1 MQPTFLCCIDTRRL
15 EQMNNLINFFIKNG
29 SWFIFAF
36 YVIMSLALLFRS
48 NPFQQSVYLTS
59 ANGTVATISKSV
71 NGASNYFHLKEINED
86 LHHQNAAQKAEILA
100 LKEQLNNLELQ
111 YGVKPGS
118 EVSGNGNYSFISAH
132 VISNS
137 VVNPSNYITI
147 DRGSAD
153 GIEPYMGVMDMN
165 GVVGIVDAVN
175 THSARI
181 MSMLHPD
188 TKITCELKGNGNFG
202 LLVWDGKTT
211 DHAILKDL
219 PKVDDYHVGDTVVT
233 SSSSLSFPQGFM
245 VGVVESV
252 SPTTKEDNFMTLIV
266 KLSCKITKLSNVHII
281 KNNMKEELKQ
291 LESED
296 ATSLKEEGGMK

>member
-1 MQPTFLCCIDTRRL
+1 
-15 EQMNNLINFFIKNG
+15 MNNLINFFIKNS

-36 YVIMSLALLFRS
+36 YVILSLILLFRS

-59 ANGTVATISKSV
+59 ANGTVATISKGV
-71 NGASNYFHLKEINED
+71 NGASSYLHLKEINED
-86 LHHQNAAQKAEILA
+86 LHHQNAAQKMEILA
-100 LKEQLNNLELQ
+100 LREQLNNLELK
-111 YGVKPGS
+111 YGAKPDAS
-118 EVSGNGNYSFISAH
+118 VSGKGNYSFISAH

-147 DRGSAD
+147 DRGSDD

-181 MSMLHPD
+181 MSILHPD

-219 PKVDDYHVGDTVVT
+219 PKVDEYHVGDTVVT

-245 VGVVESV
+245 VGVVERI
-252 SPTTKEDNFMTLIV
+252 SPTTKEDSFMTLIV
-266 KLSCKITKLSNVHII
+266 KLSCKITHLSNVHII

-296 ATSLKEEGGMK
+296 ATSLKEEGGMTR

>member
-1 MQPTFLCCIDTRRL
+1 
-15 EQMNNLINFFIKNG
+15 MNNLINFFIKNS
-29 SWFIFAF
+29 SWFFFAF
-36 YVIMSLALLFRS
+36 YVILSLILLFRS

-59 ANGTVATISKSV
+59 ANGTVATISKTV
-71 NGASNYFHLKEINED
+71 NSTSDYFHLKEINED
-86 LHHQNAAQKAEILA
+86 LHLRNAEQKEEILR
-100 LKEQLNNLELQ
+100 LQKQLNDLELK
-111 YGVKPGS
+111 YGEKPGKA
-118 EVSGNGNYSFISAH
+118 VSGNGDYSFISAH

-137 VVNPSNYITI
+137 VANPSNYITI

-219 PKVDDYHVGDTVVT
+219 PKVDEYHVGDTVVT
-233 SSSSLSFPQGFM
+233 SSSSLSFPPGFM
-245 VGVVESV
+245 VGVVERI
-252 SPTTKEDNFMTLIV
+252 SPTTKSDNFMTLIV
-266 KLSCKITKLSNVHII
+266 KLSCRITHLSNVHVI

-291 LESED
+291 LESTD
-296 ATSLKEEGGMK
+296 ATSLKEEGGFKR

>member
-1 MQPTFLCCIDTRRL
+1 
-15 EQMNNLINFFIKNG
+15 MNNLINFFIKNS

-36 YVIMSLALLFRS
+36 YVILSLGLLFQS

-59 ANGTVATISKSV
+59 ANGTVATISKGI

-86 LHHQNAAQKAEILA
+86 LNLQNAAQKQEILA
-100 LKEQLNNLELQ
+100 LKEQLTKLELQ
-111 YGVKPGS
+111 YGEKPGS
-118 EVSGNGNYSFISAH
+118 EVSGKGNYSFISAH

-147 DRGSAD
+147 DKGSAD

-188 TKITCELKGNGNFG
+188 TKTCTLKGNGNFG

-219 PKVDDYHVGDTVVT
+219 PKVDEYHVGDTVVT
-233 SSSSLSFPQGFM
+233 SSSSLSFPEGFM
-245 VGVVESV
+245 VGVVERI
-252 SPTTKEDNFMTLIV
+252 SPTTKDDSFMTLIV
-266 KLSCKITKLSNVHII
+266 KLSCKITKLSNVHVI

-296 ATSLKEEGGMK
+296 ATTLKEEGGMK

>member
-1 MQPTFLCCIDTRRL
+1 
-15 EQMNNLINFFIKNG
+15 MNNLINFFIKNS

-36 YVIMSLALLFRS
+36 YVILSLALLFQS
-48 NPFQQSVYLTS
+48 NPYQQSVYLTS
-59 ANGTVATISKSV
+59 ANGTVATISKGV
-71 NGASNYFHLKEINED
+71 NATSNYFHLKEINED
-86 LHHQNAAQKAEILA
+86 LHLQNAAQKQQILD
-100 LKEQLNNLELQ
+100 LKAQLNELELK
-111 YGVKPGS
+111 YGDKPGS
-118 EVSGNGNYSFISAH
+118 DVRGKGDYTFISAH

-137 VVNPSNYITI
+137 VVNPANYITI

-175 THSARI
+175 THSARV

-202 LLVWDGKTT
+202 LLVWDEKTT

-245 VGVVESV
+245 VGVVERI
-252 SPTTKEDNFMTLIV
+252 SPTTKEDSFMTLIV
-266 KLSCKITKLSNVHII
+266 KLSCKITKLSNVHVI

-291 LESED
+291 LDSED
-296 ATSLKEEGGMK
+296 ATTLKEEGGMKR

>member
-1 MQPTFLCCIDTRRL
+1 
-15 EQMNNLINFFIKNG
+15 MNNLVNFFIKNS

-36 YVIMSLALLFRS
+36 YVILSLVLLFRS

-59 ANGTVATISKSV
+59 ANGTVATISKAV
-71 NGASNYFHLKEINED
+71 KGTSNYFHLKEINED
-86 LHHQNAAQKAEILA
+86 LHHQNAEQKMEILA
-100 LKEQLNNLELQ
+100 LRQQLNDMELK
-111 YGVKPGS
+111 YGAKPDAS
-118 EVSGNGNYSFISAH
+118 VSGKGNYSFISAH

-147 DRGSAD
+147 DRGSDD

-181 MSMLHPD
+181 MSILHPD

-219 PKVDDYHVGDTVVT
+219 PKVGQYHMGDTVVT

-245 VGVVESV
+245 VGVVERI

-266 KLSCKITKLSNVHII
+266 KLSCKITHLSNVHII
-281 KNNMKEELKQ
+281 KNNMKDELKQ

-296 ATSLKEEGGMK
+296 ATSLKEEGGMTR

>member
-1 MQPTFLCCIDTRRL
+1 
-15 EQMNNLINFFIKNG
+15 MNNLLNFFAKH
-29 SWFIFAF
+29 SAWLVFTLYA
-36 YVIMSLALLFRS
+36 VLSCVLLFRN
-48 NPFQQSVYLTS
+48 NPYQQSVYLTS
-59 ANGTVATISKSV
+59 ANSATSAVYGVLYTVSS
-71 NGASNYFHLKEINED
+71 YFHLKDINEE
-86 LHHQNAAQKAEILA
+86 LMKHNGELEMAVIA
-100 LKEQLNNLELQ
+100 LKEQLGAIALQ
-111 YGVKPGS
+111 TPDSTLDPSLSRFHFVQ
-118 EVSGNGNYSFISAH
+118 AH

-137 VVNPSNYITI
+137 VVKPSNYITI

>member
-1 MQPTFLCCIDTRRL
+1 
-15 EQMNNLINFFIKNG
+15 MNNLLNFFIKNS

-36 YVIMSLALLFRS
+36 YVILSLALLFRS

-59 ANGTVATISKSV
+59 ANGTVATISKGV
-71 NGASNYFHLKEINED
+71 NGASDYFHLKEINED
-86 LHHQNAAQKAEILA
+86 LHLQNAAQKQEILA
-100 LKEQLNNLELQ
+100 LKSQLNELELK
-111 YGVKPGS
+111 YGAKPGAS
-118 EVSGNGNYSFISAH
+118 VSGNGDYTFISAH

-137 VVNPSNYITI
+137 VANPSNYITI

-175 THSARI
+175 THSSRI
-181 MSMLHPD
+181 MSILHPD

-202 LLVWDGKTT
+202 LLVWDSKST

-219 PKVDDYHVGDTVVT
+219 PKVEGYHVGDTVVT

-245 VGVVESV
+245 VGVVERI
-252 SPTTKEDNFMTLIV
+252 SPTMKDDSFMTLIV
-266 KLSCKITKLSNVHII
+266 KLSCKITHLSNVHII
-281 KNNMKEELKQ
+281 KNNRQDELKQ
-291 LESED
+291 LDSAD
-296 ATSLKEEGGMK
+296 ATTLKEEGGMKR

>member
-1 MQPTFLCCIDTRRL
+1 
-15 EQMNNLINFFIKNG
+15 MNNLLNFFIKNS
-29 SWFIFAF
+29 SWFFFAF
-36 YVIMSLALLFRS
+36 YVILSLVLLFRS

-59 ANGTVATISKSV
+59 ANSTVATISKAV
-71 NGASNYFHLKEINED
+71 NGASDYFHLKEINED
-86 LHHQNAAQKAEILA
+86 LHMRNAEQKQEILA
-100 LKEQLNNLELQ
+100 LQKQLQEMELK
-111 YGVKPGS
+111 YGAKPG
-118 EVSGNGNYSFISAH
+118 EAVSGKGDYTFISAH

-137 VVNPSNYITI
+137 VANPSNYITI

-188 TKITCELKGNGNFG
+188 TKITCEIKGNGNFG
-202 LLVWDGKTT
+202 LLVWDGKNT

-219 PKVDDYHVGDTVVT
+219 PKVGNYNIGDTVVT

-252 SPTTKEDNFMTLIV
+252 SPTTKSDNFMTLIV
-266 KLSCKITKLSNVHII
+266 RLSCKITKLSNVHVI
-281 KNNMKEELKQ
+281 KNNRKDELKQ
-291 LESED
+291 LESSD
-296 ATSLKEEGGMK
+296 ATTIKEEGGFKR

>member
-1 MQPTFLCCIDTRRL
+1 
-15 EQMNNLINFFIKNG
+15 MNNLINFFIKNS

-36 YVIMSLALLFRS
+36 YVILSLVLLFRS
-48 NPFQQSVYLTS
+48 NPYQQSVYLTS
-59 ANGTVATISKSV
+59 ANGTVATISKGV
-71 NGASNYFHLKEINED
+71 NGASDYFHLTEINED
-86 LHHQNAAQKAEILA
+86 LHMQNAAQKQEILA
-100 LKEQLNNLELQ
+100 LKSQLNEMELK
-111 YGVKPGS
+111 YGAKPGAN
-118 EVSGNGNYSFISAH
+118 VSGKGDYSFISAH

-202 LLVWDGKTT
+202 LLVWDGKST

-245 VGVVESV
+245 VGVVERI
-252 SPTTKEDNFMTLIV
+252 SPTMKDDSFMTLIV
-266 KLSCKITKLSNVHII
+266 KLSCKITHLSNVHII
-281 KNNMKEELKQ
+281 KNNRKDELKQ
-291 LESED
+291 LDSAD
-296 ATSLKEEGGMK
+296 ATTLKEEGGMKR